1 MLKTR
6 KKSPNV
12 WAPLNF
18 TKQGIPI
25 KRVNTSSKTMA
36 KGRKKLNKIVIPP
49 QLEIAFSQT
58 LSVLSDT
65 MVNSTF
71 EAELATQLRVSYM
84 QHLYWGNEVSYENL
98 FEHVASLEH
107 YLDYKQFN
115 KNENPLLALALKN
128 FSSAKIPMTCEEIL
142 AALMLHHL
150 AGEKGMHLF
159 DAFIYSSF
167 LAAYHGKDK
176 ELQRLATE
184 ALNEGLTYLRSI
196 SEWNSSATMEMMFG
210 GDAERI
216 SKPSSSPDEIISAV
230 AEELVHSHSDKMEVS
245 LPHEE
250 PIGSTVV
257 EPKGST
263 TQKVSCVHGNVTP
276 AEPVPFQENGCD
288 AHLEARLKVKY
299 LEFDLILGA
308 STSTSLDKHL
318 KRKLSDRY
326 LDFTNNVKGSREK
339 FQTAM
344 LNIQAYLEKRGD
356 LMDPLASKSS
366 ISPTDPTPVQSLSLN
381 ADTLEHNN
389 TIKHELG
396 AKMEVSLELTRHSVE
411 TSSPTSLSSFDNES
425 LSSQSLSPLC
435 LPFTPERVSPVYYE
449 EDDDEVA
456 DPSLL
461 DDYVLMELE
470 QATTTLPESVDAVN
484 EVPSNLPV
492 SSSPSS
498 FSNIHSWKPGEE
510 KEWYSIP
517 LPQLKL
523 DPLLLLKHC
532 CWVGRLHG
540 SIQLITIIITTSYLR

>member
-12 WAPLNF
+12 WAPFNF
-18 TKQGIPI
+18 LKHGIPI
-25 KRVNTSSKTMA
+25 KRVNTSGKNIA
-36 KGRKKLNKIVIPP
+36 KGHKKSNKIVIPP
-49 QLEIAFSQT
+49 QVEIAFSQT
-58 LSVLSDT
+58 LSVLSDN
-65 MVNSTF
+65 MINSTF

-150 AGEKGMHLF
+150 SGEKGMHLF

-167 LAAYHGKDK
+167 LADYHGKDK

-263 TQKVSCVHGNVTP
+263 TQKEATEATVS
-276 AEPVPFQENGCD
+276 
-288 AHLEARLKVKY
+288 
-299 LEFDLILGA
+299 
-308 STSTSLDKHL
+308 
-318 KRKLSDRY
+318 
-326 LDFTNNVKGSREK
+326 
-339 FQTAM
+339 
-344 LNIQAYLEKRGD
+344 
-356 LMDPLASKSS
+356 
-366 ISPTDPTPVQSLSLN
+366 
-381 ADTLEHNN
+381 
-389 TIKHELG
+389 
-396 AKMEVSLELTRHSVE
+396 ME
-411 TSSPTSLSSFDNES
+411 
-425 LSSQSLSPLC
+425 
-435 LPFTPERVSPVYYE
+435 
-449 EDDDEVA
+449 
-456 DPSLL
+456 
-461 DDYVLMELE
+461 M
-470 QATTTLPESVDAVN
+470 
-484 EVPSNLPV
+484 
-492 SSSPSS
+492 
-498 FSNIHSWKPGEE
+498 
-510 KEWYSIP
+510 
-517 LPQLKL
+517 LPQLNPSPFRRMVAMLTWKQ
-523 DPLLLLKHC
+523 D
-532 CWVGRLHG
+532 
-540 SIQLITIIITTSYLR
+540 